1 MQHQPALAFFRTR
14 LLKSLRFLLQ
24 WFYSAHPSTHSS
36 QIVYQQ
42 FVKLASLAEYNPILD
57 ELLESLAIPDL
68 TYLMHFAV

>member
-24 WFYSAHPSTHSS
+24 SFYSVHPSTHSL

-42 FVKLASLAEYNPILD
+42 FVKLASLVEYNLILY
-57 ELLESLAIPDL
+57 ELLESLAAPDL
-68 TYLMHFAV
+68 IYPMHFAV

>member
-14 LLKSLRFLLQ
+14 LLKSLQFLLQ
-24 WFYSAHPSTHSS
+24 SFYNVRPSTHSS

-42 FVKLASLAEYNPILD
+42 FVKLVLLAEYNLILD